1 MGRLIILLL
10 ILVFIGFVGLTGYAY
25 LADQRPNQV
34 EITKPVQLNAN

>member
-10 ILVFIGFVGLTGYAY
+10 ILGLIGFAALTGYSY
-25 LADQRPNQV
+25 LADQTPNQV